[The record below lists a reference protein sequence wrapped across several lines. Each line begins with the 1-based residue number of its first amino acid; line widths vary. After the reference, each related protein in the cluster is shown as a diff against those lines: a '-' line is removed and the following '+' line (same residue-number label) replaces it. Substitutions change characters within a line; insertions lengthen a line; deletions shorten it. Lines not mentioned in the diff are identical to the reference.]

1 METQTDVSTPTCQ
14 EQSSERKKASPCSK
28 EMKEVLE
35 KLLNS
40 VTICIQVLPKD
51 ETNNDLIK
59 QVKDQ
64 VRKVINVD
72 VRIIN
77 AELVKNSYIYQ

>member
-14 EQSSERKKASPCSK
+14 EQSSESKKTSLCSK

-40 VTICIQVLPKD
+40 ITICIQMLRKD

-72 VRIIN
+72 GGLITLN
-77 AELVKNSYIYQ
+77 L